1 MFFNNGNLQKLIA
14 IIGFV
19 LLVGCATKAPVGETD
34 PTLDA
39 QRLQVQKE
47 QEQFT
52 YALGLVQTE
61 NPTEDDLLEAK
72 AILDFLYQSNS
83 AYLGALIN
91 SADISLKLERLD
103 EAKALYLEA
112 IQKVELAKGSVNTSQ
127 TVPENNTMF
136 SVHIYNQLGLIE
148 RQQGQFDQAESYYRQ
163 ALVLDSDNPATLKNL
178 AILLDLYRGKLA
190 EALVL
195 YERYQ
200 SIVNDVDSDSADP
213 RIKDWI
219 YDLKNRLPL
228 EEVGNE

>member
-178 AILLDLYRGKLA
+178 AIFLDLYRGKLA